1 MKINWFHLMPYR
13 WLPDDFREKYRSV
26 WVDIPGKLWDPQRG
40 HHLYNEYLDELEF
53 AEKMGMDGICVN
65 EHHANAYGLM
75 PSPNIMAAT
84 LARRTSRANLVVLG
98 NSLALY
104 NPPLRVAEE
113 FAMLDVISGGRLVA
127 GFPVGSSMDTN
138 FAYGAV
144 PATLRERYHEAHDL
158 IVKAWTNDE
167 PFAFNGRYTKI
178 RYVNPWPRPLQKPHP
193 PIWVPGGGSIETW
206 DWVLEHDYMYCYLSY
221 FGYAH
226 GKRVMDGFWEKV
238 AQKGAEPNPY
248 RAGFLQLIA
257 VSETDAQAERDYAKH
272 IDYFFNRCL
281 HVYSGFSDAPG
292 YRTETTIRAGMQT
305 QVGEAADQF
314 RYGLRWKDF
323 VDRGYVI
330 AGSPATVR
338 ERLTEVVK
346 GLRIGQLMV
355 LQMIGSMPKEL
366 VMKNTELFAREVV
379 PHIRKLWADEW
390 TDRWAP
396 RPIDNRAVPGESVA
410 E

>member
-1 MKINWFHLMPYR
+1 MPYR

-26 WVDIPGKLWDPQRG
+26 WVDIPAKLWDSQRG

-75 PSPNIMAAT
+75 PSPNIMAAA

-158 IVKAWTNDE
+158 IVKAWTAED

-238 AQKGAEPNPY
+238 AQKGVEPNPY

-272 IDYFFNRCL
+272 VDYFFNRCL

-292 YRTETTIRAGMQT
+292 YRTEATIRAGMQT
-305 QVGEAADQF
+305 QVGDAADAF
-314 RYGLRWKDF
+314 RYGLGWKDF

-366 VMKNTELFAREVV
+366 VMKNTELFAREVAPEV
-379 PHIRKLWADEW
+379 RKLWADRW
-390 TDRWAP
+390 QDRWSP
-396 RPIDNRAVPGESVA
+396 HPIDNRAVPGESVA
-410 E
+410 K